1 MSILTVSNLTKSF
14 ERKKALK
21 GIDLEVQEGE
31 VLALLGPTGA
41 GKSSTLL
48 CIAGLLAP
56 DGGTITLAGQDVTLA
71 DPRLRD
77 VSIVFEGFN
86 LLPLLS
92 TYDNIAFPLRSPVY
106 GVATAEVDKRVR
118 KAATDLSIGHLL
130 DRKIDQLSGGERQ
143 RVAIARALVRDPK
156 LYLLDEPLSALDLKL
171 RESLRLELH
180 NLQKQNGATIL
191 YATHDYHGAAAIAD
205 RIALIDGGRIIQ
217 IETLANLLADPQH
230 LSVGRLI
237 GSPSMSL
244 FPARLEGATAI
255 IGGFSHAIDV
265 YALDLDAGS
274 ARREVVIGLWPE
286 DIVLADRPAASRQ
299 QGEVYATDFRGMD
312 RAIQVRFADQAFR
325 KVVPLTMTLAEGD
338 ACWFDLPMSKAFV
351 FDAETGERLNRK
363 AKQEAA

>member
-1 MSILTVSNLTKSF
+1 MSVLTVSNLTKSF
-14 ERKKALK
+14 ERKQALK
-21 GIDLEVQEGE
+21 GINLDVKEGE

-56 DGGTITLAGQDVTLA
+56 DGGTITLAGQDVTQA

-92 TYDNIAFPLRSPVY
+92 AYDNIAFPLRSPVY
-106 GVATAEVDKRVR
+106 GVAAVELDKRVR
-118 KAATDLSIGHLL
+118 KAAADLHIAHLL
-130 DRKIDQLSGGERQ
+130 DRKINQLSGGERQ

-180 NLQKQNGATIL
+180 SLQKQNGATIL

-205 RIALIDGGRIIQ
+205 RIALIDNGRIIQ
-217 IETLANLLADPQH
+217 IGTLAKLLEDPNH
-230 LSVGRLI
+230 LSVGRLV

-244 FPARLEGATAI
+244 FPARLEGGKVVIAGYANALDASSLGLGAGAGKSDII
-255 IGGFSHAIDV
+255 IGF
-265 YALDLDAGS
+265 
-274 ARREVVIGLWPE
+274 WPE
-286 DIVLADRPAASRQ
+286 DIVLTDKPAASLQ
-299 QGEVYATDFRGMD
+299 KAEVYATDFRGMD
-312 RAIQVRFADQAFR
+312 RAIQVRFGNQAFR
-325 KVVPLTMTLAEGD
+325 KVVPLSVTLAEGD
-338 ACWFDLPMSKAFV
+338 ACWFDLPATHAFV
-351 FDAETGERLNRK
+351 FDAETGERLNRRAGK
-363 AKQEAA
+363 EAA